1 MKKPHLILS
10 GLLSLL
16 LVAGHLHA
24 QEALRP
30 EVGKPLQA
38 AQELIKT
45 HKYKEALAKI
55 RDADAVSGKSAHET
69 QTIERMRFVAASN
82 AGDADG
88 AAKALESLLAS
99 GKLAA
104 TDAPRFIQAVVS
116 AYYREKDYSKT
127 IQWLQRYFKEGGNDG
142 QMRVLL
148 AQSYY
153 LGGEYA
159 SAAKTL
165 TAEIHAE
172 EKAGGK
178 PTEDRLN
185 LLASCYLKLDDMN
198 GYVGVLEKLAT
209 YHPKKEYWAD
219 LLYRLQRKAGFSDR
233 LSLDLYRL
241 KLASGHIGGTGDYM
255 EMAQLALQAGYPAE
269 AKKIVDEGYARN
281 LLGSGAPADV
291 DRHKRLR
298 DLITRQLSE
307 DQKNQARDEAQAN
320 TAKEGTVP
328 VNVGYNLVLNGQ
340 HDKGLAL
347 MEKGIAKGGLKRPED
362 AKLHLA
368 HAYLLA
374 GQKAKAI
381 QAFKSVQNTNGT
393 NSTDGT
399 ADLARLWLLQISP

>member
-1 MKKPHLILS
+1 MTPLIGNVLEQ
-10 GLLSLL
+10 
-16 LVAGHLHA
+16 AG
-24 QEALRP
+24 
-30 EVGKPLQA
+30 
-38 AQELIKT
+38 
-45 HKYKEALAKI
+45 Y
-55 RDADAVSGKSAHET
+55 D
-69 QTIERMRFVAASN
+69 
-82 AGDADG
+82 
-88 AAKALESLLAS
+88 
-99 GKLAA
+99 
-104 TDAPRFIQAVVS
+104 
-116 AYYREKDYSKT
+116 KDYSFEKKT
-127 IQWLQRYFKEGGNDG
+127 ITTAEKWEDVLEINGTTLINRKPVTLDFGAIGKGYLIDIVGKILEENSIASYCIDAGGDISDKILSLKNKGMTNSGIQRYFKEGGNDG

-198 GYVGVLEKLAT
+198 GFVGVLEKLAT